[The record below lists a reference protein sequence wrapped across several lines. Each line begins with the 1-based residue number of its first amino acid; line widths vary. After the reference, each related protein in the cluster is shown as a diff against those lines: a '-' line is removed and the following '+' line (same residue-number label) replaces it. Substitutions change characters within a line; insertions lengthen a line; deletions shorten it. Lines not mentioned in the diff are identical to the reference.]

1 MICPGGFII
10 SLKIAH
16 HNATLAPNPNHGY
29 SRHDA
34 SFMSTEEL
42 GNRLVEARVA
52 RGLTLRD
59 VERDTRISSKY
70 LQALEEGR
78 LNVLPAPVYA
88 RAFMRTYA
96 QYLGLN
102 GSEFVQQLP
111 GARPEPELPPLPDVG
126 REAAG
131 PLISASWAVAG
142 VVVVLLLAV
151 GLLLFWNRGDG
162 GETLVSSPPTIEQP
176 DGFGAEQPTPPA
188 DAPRQPL
195 TVEPGIVPDLEA
207 EHVLVAI
214 AALAEAGM
222 RYVVVEVENAD
233 VDEGIIFQQ
242 SPSPGTPIDADTIVT
257 IVASR

>member
-1 MICPGGFII
+1 MICPGIFII
-10 SLKIAH
+10 SLKIAC

-59 VERDTRISSKY
+59 VERDTRISSRY

-102 GSEFVQQLP
+102 APEFVQQLP
-111 GARPEPELPPLPDVG
+111 GARPVPELPPLPDVS
-126 REAAG
+126 REAG

-142 VVVVLLLAV
+142 VVVVLLLV
-151 GLLLFWNRGDG
+151 MGLLLFWNRGGG
-162 GETLVSSPPTIEQP
+162 GETLVSNPPVSEQP
-176 DGFGAEQPTPPA
+176 DSFGAEQPTPPD
-188 DAPRQPL
+188 DAPRPPL
-195 TVEPGIVPDLEA
+195 TVEPGIVPDLET

-214 AALAEAGM
+214 TALVEAGM
-222 RYVVVEVENAD
+222 RYVVVEIENAE
-233 VDEGIIFQQ
+233 VAEGIIFQQ
-242 SPSPGTPIDADTIVT
+242 SPSPGTPIDADTVIT